1 MKIQNHAVQKI
12 KEIETFLEIE
22 VSYFFSLLSLLHQ
35 ESHIAVILYP
45 SSPSI
50 SI

>member
-22 VSYFFSLLSLLHQ
+22 VSFLTTLPSHLFLFISLDTPLTL
-35 ESHIAVILYP
+35 EKREI
-45 SSPSI
+45 
-50 SI
+50 